1 MVELERTVE
10 AARLAALADGS
21 ALGTDDKVSLGVVA
35 GGTQHKLADEAV

>member
-21 ALGTDDKVSLGVVA
+21 ALGTDDEVSLWVVT